1 MRMQKKPN
9 GYESNSE
16 GYHDPTASAAVY
28 HITAE
33 EKEKQEL
40 DELVRTIKYVIR
52 KSGFRLL
59 NRLELEN
66 KRSGRVYR

>member
-1 MRMQKKPN
+1 MQQRKPN
-9 GYESNSE
+9 GYGSNSE

-28 HITAE
+28 HVTAE

-40 DELVRTIKYVIR
+40 DELVRTVKYIIR

-66 KRSGRVYR
+66 KRSGRRYQ